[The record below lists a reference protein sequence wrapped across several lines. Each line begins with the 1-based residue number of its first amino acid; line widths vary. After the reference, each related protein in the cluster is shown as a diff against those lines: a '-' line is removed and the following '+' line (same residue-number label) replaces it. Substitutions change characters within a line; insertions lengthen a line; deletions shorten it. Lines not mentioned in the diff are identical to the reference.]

1 MTRTYIQQFFR
12 ECVQFSV
19 QLTSAFWS
27 LSKTIEVEYGLSKN
41 LQILT
46 ERAKKNSGSPGENFF
61 FSPQVRAVN
70 RSIFLGLIS
79 VIYRMKYFFV
89 VVVLSQTAFTCSKL
103 TIETLEQGVNM
114 FKVNNKD
121 TRTTPLS
128 SLWYLYC

>member
-27 LSKTIEVEYGLSKN
+27 LSKTIEVEYGLSKA

-70 RSIFLGLIS
+70 RSIFFGPNLGNLPNE
-79 VIYRMKYFFV
+79 VLFF

-103 TIETLEQGVNM
+103 TIETLEQGVIY
-114 FKVNNKD
+114 VQ
-121 TRTTPLS
+121 S
-128 SLWYLYC
+128 